1 MRIGQDFTRQ
11 NDNWNKLQP
20 LMTLPDGRKII
31 RLDATIAGVE
41 FKDIVT
47 NAADPANPARR
58 GTLFGS
64 EILNHF
70 NIILDNIKGMLYL
83 KPNSRAN
90 EPYSNYSNYL
100 DEVPKKQ

>member
-1 MRIGQDFTRQ
+1 MGRILPGK

-20 LMTLPDGRKII
+20 LIPLPDGRKII
-31 RLDATIAGVE
+31 RLAATIAGVE

-47 NAADPANPARR
+47 NAKAPNSPVRR

-70 NIILDNIKGMLYL
+70 NILLDNQKGMLYL
-83 KPNSRAN
+83 KPNGRVN

-100 DEVPKKQ
+100 DEEKKK